1 VRSEKNQETGNK
13 EKVQRQKA
21 KVIVKG
27 FINRSPAMPRGV
39 TNSSYPTHCPGGK
52 EKGCPAG
59 KDKG

>member
-39 TNSSYPTHCPGGK
+39 TNSSYPPY
-52 EKGCPAG
+52 CPAARIKFKG
-59 KDKG
+59 KSIE